1 MESLIYDSGTGHHL
15 PSLFSRAVSTDC
27 FSVSLLESFFN
38 LSGYPPEAEA
48 VLALTEAVL
57 APTEAVLAPTGAVP
71 ASGGF
76 TIMFSLL
83 STPTYQRVG
92 GVLSHY

>member
-1 MESLIYDSGTGHHL
+1 
-15 PSLFSRAVSTDC
+15 
-27 FSVSLLESFFN
+27 LLESFFN

-48 VLALTEAVL
+48 VLAPTEAVL
-57 APTEAVLAPTGAVP
+57 APTEAVP